1 MPWLVMAKYVAMLG
15 LLVAVGLWQRH
26 DGALSE
32 RVVWETRLA
41 EENANAAKSI
51 QAAEE
56 SARQKERDSE
66 TKQAIISKDYQ
77 RKLADART
85 KYKSVDN
92 AVANGTFSL
101 FDRGAT
107 AVCPSSSGSPET
119 TASTGG
125 NNGAEGCKL
134 STNTSRSL
142 WFLVT
147 NADSVV
153 EQLTA
158 CQALVRADR
167 GE

>member
-1 MPWLVMAKYVAMLG
+1 MAKYVAMLG

-41 EENANAAKSI
+41 EENANAAKLI

-66 TKQAIISKDYQ
+66 TKQTLISKDYQ

-85 KYKSVDN
+85 KYKSIDD
-92 AVANGTFSL
+92 AVSSGTFQLRDS
-101 FDRGAT
+101 DAT
-107 AVCPSSSGSPET
+107 AVCSNSSGSPEAT
-119 TASTGG
+119 PSTGG
-125 NNGAEGCKL
+125 NNGSKGADL
-134 STNTSRSL
+134 SPGLTRFL
-142 WFLVT
+142 WFQAT
-147 NADSVV
+147 SADDIV

-158 CQALVRADR
+158 CQAIVEADR
-167 GE
+167 K

>member
-1 MPWLVMAKYVAMLG
+1 MYQLVILKWLGVIG
-15 LLVAVGLWQRH
+15 LIVAVGFWQRH

-66 TKQAIISKDYQ
+66 TKQALISKDYQ

-107 AVCPSSSGSPET
+107 AVCP
-119 TASTGG
+119 
-125 NNGAEGCKL
+125 NNGGTAEATPSAGGSNDGSACKL
-134 STNTSRSL
+134 SANTSRAL
-142 WFLVT
+142 WFFAT
-147 NADSVV
+147 NADDVA
-153 EQLTA
+153 EQLAA
-158 CQALVRADR
+158 CQAIVEADR
-167 GE
+167 K

>member
-66 TKQAIISKDYQ
+66 TKQALISKDYQ

-85 KYKSVDN
+85 KYKSIDD
-92 AVANGTFSL
+92 AVSSGTFQLRDS
-101 FDRGAT
+101 DAT
-107 AVCPSSSGSPET
+107 AVCSNSSGSAET
-119 TASTGG
+119 SAGTGG
-125 NNGAEGCKL
+125 NNGSKGADL
-134 STNTSRSL
+134 SPGLTRFL
-142 WFLVT
+142 WFQAT
-147 NADSVV
+147 SADDIV

-158 CQALVRADR
+158 CQAIVEADR
-167 GE
+167 K